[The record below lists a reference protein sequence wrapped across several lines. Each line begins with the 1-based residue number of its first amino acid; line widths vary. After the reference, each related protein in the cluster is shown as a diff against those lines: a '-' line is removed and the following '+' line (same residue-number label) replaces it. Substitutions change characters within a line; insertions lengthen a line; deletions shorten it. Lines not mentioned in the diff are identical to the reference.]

1 MDESKRI
8 KAELKELRKRIFLI
22 GYKGKMAH
30 LASCFSALEI
40 LYTLYVKNILS
51 YDAQNPKWEDRD
63 RFVLSKGHAG
73 LALYVV
79 LNRTGLV
86 SDDVLWSYLQEN
98 SMIGGEPCMRDCQ
111 WIEATTGSLG
121 HGLPM
126 AVGMAM
132 ALKMNGSKAKV
143 YVLLGDGECQEG
155 TIWEAAMNA
164 SQFKLDNLVV
174 ILDSNKIQK
183 MDLVENTMG
192 NPMWKEKWTSF
203 GFEVIDVDGHDIEQL
218 QNVFEE
224 QIEGNEKPHL
234 VIAHTIKGRGV
245 SIMEGNPAWHFKLP
259 NKKEL
264 KMVMEE
270 LNIAEEEL
278 Q

>member
-245 SIMEGNPAWHFKLP
+245 SIMEANPAWHFKLP

>member
-1 MDESKRI
+1 MDECKRVE
-8 KAELKELRKRIFLI
+8 AELKELRKNIFLI

-40 LYTLYVKNILS
+40 LYTLYIKNILS
-51 YDAQNPKWEDRD
+51 YDAYNSAWEDRD

-79 LNRTGLV
+79 LNKRGLV
-86 SDDVLWSYLQEN
+86 SDEVLSSYLQEN
-98 SMIGGEPCMRDCQ
+98 SIIGGEPCMRDCP

-155 TIWEAAMNA
+155 TIWEAAINA
-164 SQFKLDNLVV
+164 SQFKLDNLIV

-183 MDLVENTMG
+183 MNLIENTMG
-192 NPMWKEKWTSF
+192 IPMWREKWTSF
-203 GFEVIDVDGHDIEQL
+203 GFEVMDADGHDVMQL
-218 QNVFEE
+218 QKVFEE
-224 QIEGNEKPHL
+224 QIEENGKPHL
-234 VIAHTIKGRGV
+234 IIAHTIKGKGV
-245 SIMEGNPAWHFKLP
+245 SLMEGNPAWHFKLP

-264 KMVMEE
+264 KVVMEE
-270 LNIAEEEL
+270 LDITEEEL